1 MYVDAVGQFLK
12 LILHQNHVNKYN
24 VYNQVGP
31 RLPTLSDPLRT
42 APSGGT
48 LSPPGAAAGLAR
60 TVRPGRGQRGDGDR
74 AVHGVHPAGLSG
86 AREGDSSPLP
96 PPPLRV
102 LTRDTGSGSV
112 VVQPQ

>member
-31 RLPTLSDPLRT
+31 TFPRAAPRGHAPSPHFEEAFSKPLKT

-48 LSPPGAAAGLAR
+48 LSSPGAATGQAR
-60 TVRPGRGQRGDGDR
+60 TVRP
-74 AVHGVHPAGLSG
+74 
-86 AREGDSSPLP
+86 
-96 PPPLRV
+96 RV
-102 LTRDTGSGSV
+102 WPVR
-112 VVQPQ
+112 